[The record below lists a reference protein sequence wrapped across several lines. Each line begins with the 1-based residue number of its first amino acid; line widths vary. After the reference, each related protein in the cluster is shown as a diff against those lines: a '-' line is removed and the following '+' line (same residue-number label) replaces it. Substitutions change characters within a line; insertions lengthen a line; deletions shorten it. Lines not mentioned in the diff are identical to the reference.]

1 MPRYRATLAY
11 DGTAY
16 QGYQIQPD
24 VLTIQGILEQ
34 VLLLIA
40 GEPISVMGAGRTDS
54 GVHATGQVIAF
65 DLDWQHSDE
74 ALLKALNVYLPAD
87 IAIQDIRQ
95 QPGFHP
101 RFAADSRT
109 YRYDVL
115 ESAIRQPL
123 YHQRAWYQP
132 PVLHRDNMQAAAQLL
147 IGEHDFATFGTPPR
161 GENTVRVVYRSEWAE
176 QVIPGGTLLSYTVE
190 ATAFLQHMVRRIVAF
205 LVAVGRGVR
214 SVEQFEAA
222 FRAADLKHAKPPAPP
237 QGLYL
242 VQVKYADE

>member
-16 QGYQIQPD
+16 QGYQIQPG
-24 VLTIQGILEQ
+24 VPTIQGTLED
-34 VLLLIA
+34 VLRQIA
-40 GEPISVMGAGRTDS
+40 GVPISVMGAGRTDA

-65 DLDWQHSDE
+65 DLDWQHSDD
-74 ALLKALNVYLPAD
+74 ALLKALNAFLPPD
-87 IAIQDIRQ
+87 MAIQAVRQ

-101 RFAADSRT
+101 RFAAVSRM

-132 PVLHRDNMQAAAQLL
+132 QGLHRAAMRAAAHLL

-161 GENTVRVVYRSEWAE
+161 GENTVRVVYRSDWAE
-176 QVIPGGTLLSYTVE
+176 YPIAGGTLHSYTIE
-190 ATAFLQHMVRRIVAF
+190 ATAFLQHMVRRIVAL
-205 LVAVGRGVR
+205 LVAVGRGMW
-214 SVEQFEAA
+214 SVDQFEAA
-222 FRAADLKHAKPPAPP
+222 FREANLKRAKPPAPP
-237 QGLYL
+237 HGLYL
-242 VQVKYADE
+242 VQVKYAE